1 MYLIFLIIVMVE
13 KIMFLFGL
21 ILKVI
26 DFYYVM
32 IGFDD

>member
-1 MYLIFLIIVMVE
+1 MYLIFFIIVMVE